1 MFRQLVPALLGLALI
16 ASPALAGRYNKK
28 VSVGEK
34 APDFSGIPAYSGDKE
49 TTISLGDIKE
59 DVVVLCFSAN
69 HCPVVR
75 LYEDRMIDFVKSM
88 DGKSVKFVAV
98 CVEDRPEDRL
108 PAIKEYIK
116 EKGVNYTYG
125 YDASQKIGR
134 EYGATNTPQFF
145 VLDKQRVIRYMGALD
160 NSQKEDKVTKHYLK
174 DAVESVLKGET
185 VEVAETR
192 PVGCGISIKRVK

>member
-1 MFRQLVPALLGLALI
+1 MFRKLVPALLGLALI
-16 ASPALAGRYNKK
+16 AAPAFAGKFNKK

-34 APDFSGIPAYSGDKE
+34 APAFAGIPAFAGDKE
-49 TTISLGDIKE
+49 TTISLPDIKE
-59 DVVVLCFSAN
+59 DVVILCFSAN

-75 LYEDRMIDFVKSM
+75 LYEDRMIDFVKSL
-88 DGKSVKFVAV
+88 DGKSVKFVTV

-108 PAIKEYIK
+108 PAIKDYIK

-125 YDASQKIGR
+125 YDASQQIGR

-145 VLDKQRVIRYMGALD
+145 VLDKTRTIRYMGALD
-160 NSQKEDKVTKHYLK
+160 DNQKEDKVTKHYLK
-174 DAVESVLKGET
+174 DAVNAVLKGET

-192 PVGCGISIKRVK
+192 PVGCGITIKQK